1 MSFLNSQGFLGDV
14 DDEHR
19 GRGAVHVADTA
30 QLLVELVLLALEQ
43 EELLLGQAGAVH
55 VGEVHF
61 LKFLEAVD
69 ALGDGLEVGQHA
81 AEPTLGDVGHVHAGG
96 LVGDSFLSLLLG
108 ADEEHGA
115 VVGHGGLDE
124 VVRLVD
130 HVERLEQVDDVDAV
144 ALGEDELLHLRV
156 PTTGLV
162 AEVQASLQ
170 HIAHSDLSHGITT
183 FHCRF
188 LPGHAHLRAAAPPV
202 SRVAQPTDTSRR
214 EHDANLLCAG

>member
-1 MSFLNSQGFLGDV
+1 MGFLDGQSFLVHIDH
-14 DDEHR
+14 EHG

-188 LPGHAHLRAAAPPV
+188 LPGHAHLRAATPPLFHGLAADRHRP
-202 SRVAQPTDTSRR
+202 SRA
-214 EHDANLLCAG
+214 